1 MRDHSLWQSVLF
13 GLTVFGCVWALCK
26 AFWCKCYRK
35 IWHNWFDCSLPFFPT
50 FIDSSNATKT
60 HCRRWSEKKKT
71 GTWTTLGGHQQ
82 AESQE
87 RKETKSARMLA
98 KGDRFFIVKR
108 WVENLDE
115 IANTSEN
122 KQTNIARVRVSV
134 GRAPKGNSSSR
145 CFRCYVSFNLF
156 STAWVPSVFF
166 SQLLDL
172 VGCHQCWRQ
181 VILIF
186 LICQAWMWR

>member
-1 MRDHSLWQSVLF
+1 MTKCVVWTDCFRMCLSPLQSLLMQMLSQDLAQLVWLF
-13 GLTVFGCVWALCK
+13 LAIFPHV
-26 AFWCKCYRK
+26 YRFIQCNK
-35 IWHNWFDCSLPFFPT
+35 NTLPQM
-50 FIDSSNATKT
+50 I
-60 HCRRWSEKKKT
+60 
-71 GTWTTLGGHQQ
+71 
-82 AESQE
+82 
-87 RKETKSARMLA
+87 RKEKN
-98 KGDRFFIVKR
+98 
-108 WVENLDE
+108 WNLDNLRRPPTSRIAREKRNE
-115 IANTSEN
+115 IGKNACKRRSIFYRQKVGWELGRDSKYLRKQTN

>member
-13 GLTVFGCVWALCK
+13 GLAVFGCVWALCK

-60 HCRRWSEKKKT
+60 HCRRWSENKKNWNLDNLRRPPT
-71 GTWTTLGGHQQ
+71 
-82 AESQE
+82 S
-87 RKETKSARMLA
+87 RIAREKRNEIGKNA
-98 KGDRFFIVKR
+98 CKRRSIFIVLVG
-108 WVENLDE
+108 WELG
-115 IANTSEN
+115 
-122 KQTNIARVRVSV
+122 RVRVSV

-172 VGCHQCWRQ
+172 VGCHLCWRQ